1 MDKKSEEGYSLR
13 KSISLFLLAASL
25 VLLTACCADEPADTA
40 AGTVSAAPADAVSI
54 SLAGLSNEISFIDIQ
69 SGDTPMQI
77 LARIDETGTPRLA
90 WNTCRVCA
98 GSPLAYFDLDRGY
111 LVCQNCGN
119 SFFPDAVGGS
129 GLGCYPWSFDD
140 YTVSGDQILI
150 PGEAV
155 SAMAGKFRNWKKGL

>member
-1 MDKKSEEGYSLR
+1 MRSLV
-13 KSISLFLLAASL
+13 SLLLLAAAL
-25 VLLTACCADEPADTA
+25 VMLTACCADEPAA
-40 AGTVSAAPADAVSI
+40 APSAGDAVSAAPGDAVI
-54 SLAGLSNEISFIDIQ
+54 LSLSDLSGEISFIDVQ
-69 SGDTPMQI
+69 SGDTPMQL
-77 LARIDETGTPRLA
+77 LARIDETGAPRLA

-119 SFFPDAVGGS
+119 SFSPDAVGGS

-140 YTVSGDQILI
+140 YTVSGEQIII

-155 SAMAGKFRNWKKGL
+155 SAMAGQFRNWKKGL

>member
-1 MDKKSEEGYSLR
+1 MLKWTQKHKGGL
-13 KSISLFLLAASL
+13 
-25 VLLTACCADEPADTA
+25 
-40 AGTVSAAPADAVSI
+40 
-54 SLAGLSNEISFIDIQ
+54 SLAQID
-69 SGDTPMQI
+69 SSALPVR
-77 LARIDETGTPRLA
+77 LARAAQRLLHGRIS
-90 WNTCRVCA
+90 CRVCA